1 MDERPF
7 TAKTVLDDLRRQCG
21 DGEFGYRM
29 QAFFAH
35 VLLRLGARV
44 TMINTHGHPDLRARM
59 SAGECVIQVKTVSH
73 ASSAYAFQAT
83 IADLEGIRPTPGC
96 RGYLAILDC
105 AVPVGWHLIE
115 ADRATSLIGR
125 AAQIATLRAMRTEP
139 LSTECTD
146 VFLDLIESEKHRLP
160 LLSYRLLADRA
171 LRGEA
176 L

>member
-7 TAKTVLDDLRRQCG
+7 TAKAVLDDLRRQCG

-44 TMINTHGHPDLRARM
+44 TMINTHGHPDI
-59 SAGECVIQVKTVSH
+59 SAKLSTGDCVIQVKTVAH
-73 ASSAYAFQAT
+73 GSSNHRFQAST
-83 IADLEGIRPTPGC
+83 TDLDGIRSTPTC

-115 ADRATSLIGR
+115 AERATSLIGPP
-125 AAQIATLRAMRTEP
+125 AQIATLRAMRTEP

-146 VFLDLIESEKHRLP
+146 VFLELIETEKRRLA

-171 LRGEA
+171 LRGEP